1 MDSRFFVATHI
12 FYSPSSLTPYRAYAT
27 VESMKSAYYS
37 VGFEDFCALTARGN
51 LVPIYREI
59 LADFDTPVSA
69 FTKINTGSHAFLFES
84 VEGGESWARYSFL
97 GSQPSVVLWEENG
110 QVITQQGQK
119 RSRIPLKANPLDH
132 VQEAMAPYHPV
143 PVQGLPP
150 FTGGAV
156 GFIGY
161 DIVRSF
167 EPIPA
172 YVKSKAMTPLFV
184 FCITD
189 TLLIF
194 DNVLHTIK
202 VVANVHVTKKNKT
215 HLRKIYRD
223 AGDRIEAIIAKLH
236 RTKVRQPVRKGRAAL
251 KFQSNM
257 TPTDYEKMVLRTK
270 EYIQAGDIIQGVMS
284 QRWET
289 SLRVDPL
296 QIYRALRVINPSPY
310 MYYLRLGDTTLVGA
324 SPETLVRC
332 ENGKI
337 VVRPIAGTRP
347 RGKTSIEDQTLEQD
361 LLADQKELAEHLMLV
376 DLGRNDVGRVA
387 QTGTVQVEKFQTIE
401 RYSHVMHIVSQVTGI
416 LDSQYTSYD
425 VLKAC
430 FPAGTLSGAPKIRA
444 MQIIEELEP
453 TQRGPYGGAVGYFSF
468 SGNMDTGINI
478 RTVVIHGKK
487 AYIQAGGG
495 IVADSDPAREYEE
508 TRNKAGAVMK
518 ALEMAVCGLE

>member
-1 MDSRFFVATHI
+1 
-12 FYSPSSLTPYRAYAT
+12 
-27 VESMKSAYYS
+27 MKNAYYS
-37 VGFEDFCALTARGN
+37 VGFEDFCKLAHKGN
-51 LVPIYREI
+51 LIPIYREI

-69 FTKINTGSHAFLFES
+69 FTKINRGAHAFLFES
-84 VEGGESWARYSFL
+84 VEGGENWARYSFL
-97 GSQPSVVLWEENG
+97 GSQPSVVLWEEEG
-110 QVITQQGQK
+110 QVITQRGRK
-119 RSRIPLKANPLDH
+119 RSQVPLKANPLDH
-132 VQEAMAPYHPV
+132 VQEAMASYHPV
-143 PVQGLPP
+143 PVSGLPP
-150 FTGGAV
+150 FAGGAV

-172 YVKSKAMTPLFV
+172 CPKSPATTPLFA

-202 VVANVHVTKKNKT
+202 VVANVHLTSNKKT
-215 HLRKIYRD
+215 YLRQRYR
-223 AGDRIEAIIAKLH
+223 EASAQIDSIISKLH
-236 RTKVRQPVRKGRAAL
+236 RSTVRPPAKQKQATL
-251 KFQSNM
+251 KFQCNM
-257 TPTDYEKMVLRTK
+257 TRANYEKMVLRTK

-289 SLRVDPL
+289 NLQTNPL
-296 QIYRALRVINPSPY
+296 QIYRALRVVNPSPY
-310 MYYLRLGDTTLVGA
+310 MYYLRLAGTQLVGA

-332 ENGKI
+332 DNGRI

-347 RGKTSIEDQTLEQD
+347 RGKTQAEDEALEKD

-387 QTGTVQVEKFQTIE
+387 QTGTVQVERFQTIE
-401 RYSHVMHIVSQVTGI
+401 RYSHVMHIVSQVTGN
-416 LDSQYTSYD
+416 LDTKYTSYD
-425 VLKAC
+425 VLRAC

-478 RTVVIHGKK
+478 RTVVVRGKK

-495 IVADSDPAREYEE
+495 IVADSDPEREYDE
-508 TRNKAGAVMK
+508 TRNKAGAVMR
-518 ALEMAVCGLE
+518 ALEMAERGLD